1 VYATARDYFESINPE
16 AADLMPDYDED
27 TAWLIA
33 QSEARGLRTIFPTG
47 ATEPLF
53 TVELLHERFN

>member
-16 AADLMPDYDED
+16 AADLMPDYHDD
-27 TAWLIA
+27 TKWLIA
-33 QSEARGLRTIFPTG
+33 QSEARGLRTIFPTD